1 MESESLQAL
10 PQRFEIWQ
18 IDARPA
24 AATLRVGDRTVRPWM
39 MVVVSRTEGHV
50 LAFELL
56 HEEPSID
63 GIRRLLQK
71 AMQEPEI
78 GEPHRPT
85 EVQMSKEDW
94 TTALRPNLQTANI
107 ECVTGSS
114 LDQIDEVFEELS
126 GQLPGQGQTG
136 LLDMP
141 GVTPEAVG
149 SCFDAA
155 ALFFEQAPWKKTG
168 DRPIQVECP
177 TFESGPWYAVVMG
190 QGGMARG
197 LVLYDNRKTLLR
209 IQQGDLSEEE
219 NARLTAGLVIVFGE
233 KDDLVPQDLEAAEQH
248 QWPVAGPDAYPSI
261 YRMEPGLSMRPPLA
275 WELQLLDGC
284 LRSIPE
290 FVRKKTRRL
299 APLSMAVPTAGGEL
313 SLVLSWADEA

>member
-1 MESESLQAL
+1 
-10 PQRFEIWQ
+10 
-18 IDARPA
+18 
-24 AATLRVGDRTVRPWM
+24 M

-107 ECVTGSS
+107 ECVTVAS
-114 LDQIDEVFEELS
+114 LEQIDEVFEELS
-126 GQLPGQGQTG
+126 GQLSGQGPSG

-141 GVTPEAVG
+141 GITPDAVG
-149 SCFDAA
+149 SFFDAA
-155 ALFFEQAPWKKTG
+155 ALFFQQAPWQKTG

-197 LVLYDNRKTLLR
+197 MVLYDNLKTWLR
-209 IQQGDLSEEE
+209 IQQGELSEQE
-219 NARLTAGLVIVFGE
+219 NARLTAGLVVAFGV
-233 KDDLVPQDLEAAEQH
+233 KDDLVPEDVEAAEQH
-248 QWPVAGPDAYPSI
+248 RWPVATPDAYPSI

-275 WELQLLDGC
+275 WELQLLEGC

-299 APLSMAVPTAGGEL
+299 APLTMTVPTTAGEL
-313 SLVLSWADEA
+313 SLTLSWADEN